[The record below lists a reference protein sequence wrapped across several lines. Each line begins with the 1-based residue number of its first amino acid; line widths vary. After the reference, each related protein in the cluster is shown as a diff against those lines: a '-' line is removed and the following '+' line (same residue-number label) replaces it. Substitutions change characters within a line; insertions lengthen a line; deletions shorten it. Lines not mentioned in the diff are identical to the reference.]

1 MYTLLNE
8 LVQQNAPPQPSCE
21 AALFPFAIMFIIF
34 YFLILRPQKKRED
47 ERKAMLSRLKKG
59 DRVLT
64 SGGLIGTIHAVEP
77 HEIVVEVADKV
88 RVRVL
93 RDDVDLYTSSSAELQ
108 TPN

>member
-8 LVQQNAPPQPSCE
+8 LIQQSAPQQPSCE
-21 AALFPFAIMFIIF
+21 ASLFPLAIMFLIF
-34 YFLILRPQKKRED
+34 YFLILRPQKKREE
-47 ERKAMLSRLKKG
+47 ERKEMLNRLKKG

-77 HEIVVEVADKV
+77 NEIVIEVADKV

-93 RDDVDLYTSSSAELQ
+93 RDDVDLYTNSSNELQ
-108 TPN
+108 KPD